1 MAVRRTFDESKRHE
15 FYVWLFLNNEK
26 GAEQFAVLGQE
37 FLRRGLYPLGRY
49 FSSTKGFNEQSQAVK
64 AALKTPKVKKL
75 KTFMP
80 EIVEEQEQQDE
91 SVDDIN
97 ADINAFERQNV
108 EFGFEDFEEAVACD

>member
-1 MAVRRTFDESKRHE
+1 
-15 FYVWLFLNNEK
+15 
-26 GAEQFAVLGQE
+26 
-37 FLRRGLYPLGRY
+37 
-49 FSSTKGFNEQSQAVK
+49 
-64 AALKTPKVKKL
+64 
-75 KTFMP
+75 MP